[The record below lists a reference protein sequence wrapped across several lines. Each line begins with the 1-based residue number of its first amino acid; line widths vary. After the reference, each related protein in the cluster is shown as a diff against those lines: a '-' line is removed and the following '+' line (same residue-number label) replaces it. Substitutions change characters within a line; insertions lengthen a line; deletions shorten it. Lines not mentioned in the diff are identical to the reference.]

1 MQTGDYEIRIAQFFP
16 ATTSPV
22 DTPLW
27 RAMQW
32 AAQELVP
39 GAAFAH
45 PIISGSTDSR
55 FFRRYAGAVCYGAS
69 LYHPSLD
76 FAKLMRCY
84 HGEDE
89 HLPLAS
95 LQVSVHFYFLTA
107 LRMLGGIPEAEAA
120 GKKKT

>member
-1 MQTGDYEIRIAQFFP
+1 MQSGDYAIRIADFFP

-27 RAMQW
+27 EAMHW
-32 AAQELVP
+32 AANELVP
-39 GAAFAH
+39 GASFAH

-55 FFRRYAGAVCYGAS
+55 YFRRYANTVAYGAS

-76 FAKLMRCY
+76 FAQLMKCY

-89 HLPLAS
+89 HLPFNS
-95 LQVSVHFYFLTA
+95 LRMSVHFFFLTA
-107 LRMLGGIPEAEAA
+107 LRMLGALPAA
-120 GKKKT
+120 AAAQGKK